1 MLFDNVWGFWKS
13 DVVNLL
19 NISSIS
25 FSKENITKKINWN
38 LKKIMPRPG
47 IEPGTLRTSVVRS
60 PN

>member
-25 FSKENITKKINWN
+25 FSKDLVFQNQGGQKDI
-38 LKKIMPRPG
+38 G
-47 IEPGTLRTSVVRS
+47 
-60 PN
+60 